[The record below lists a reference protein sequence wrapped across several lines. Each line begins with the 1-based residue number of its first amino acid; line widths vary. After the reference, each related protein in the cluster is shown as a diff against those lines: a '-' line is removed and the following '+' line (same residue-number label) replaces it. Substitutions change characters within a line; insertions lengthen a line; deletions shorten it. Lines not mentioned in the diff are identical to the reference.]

1 MKPKLF
7 IGSSREGLPIA
18 DALHSGLTRDAECTV
33 WNQGIFNLSQ
43 NTLADLI
50 KVLRQSD
57 FGIFVFSPDDISLMR
72 GNIND
77 AVRDNVIFE
86 LGLFIGRLGPERSFF
101 LVPDDVRDLRLP
113 SDLTGI
119 TPGEYEANRSDGNLY
134 AAVGP
139 ACGRIRRQMEQLKSF
154 QDVVESAQSDT
165 GPPAVAEVATVA
177 KAKPAIRKAAT
188 TKDPATAKELAEIS
202 GTCDGAGVKAAKYK
216 NSYLLTGETKPCK
229 EVIKKL
235 NGRWIKSLGG
245 WTISPTRMSELLHD
259 LPKVEVAAE

>member
-43 NTLADLI
+43 NTLTDLI

-57 FGIFVFSPDDISLMR
+57 FGIFVFSPDDISIMR
-72 GNIND
+72 GNTNPT
-77 AVRDNVIFE
+77 VRDNVLFE

-119 TPGEYEANRSDGNLY
+119 TPGEYEASRSDKNWY

-139 ACGRIRRQMEQLKSF
+139 ACGRIRRQMESLKSF
-154 QDVVESAQSDT
+154 QDVVADLGVQD
-165 GPPAVAEVATVA
+165 PAPVVASTPASEPKVI
-177 KAKPAIRKAAT
+177 KEGAKPKKASIKSAV
-188 TKDPATAKELAEIS
+188 S
-202 GTCDGAGVKAAKYK
+202 DGQSTVDGSGVKAEKYK

-229 EVIKKL
+229 EVIKSV
-235 NGRWIKSLGG
+235 NGRWIGSLSG
-245 WTISPTRMSELLHD
+245 WTISPSRLEEIKEQ
-259 LPKVEVAAE
+259 LPKMSVDE

>member
-1 MKPKLF
+1 VKPKLF

-57 FGIFVFSPDDISLMR
+57 FGIFVFSPDDITLMR
-72 GNIND
+72 GNSNQT
-77 AVRDNVIFE
+77 VRDNVIFE

-101 LVPDDVRDLRLP
+101 LVPDDVRDLKLP

-119 TPGEYEANRSDGNLY
+119 TPGEYEASRSDSNWY

-154 QDVVESAQSDT
+154 QDVVEATETIPEPAPSSPTPEPIKAAKAVAKPRAPKKT
-165 GPPAVAEVATVA
+165 PAPPA
-177 KAKPAIRKAAT
+177 P
-188 TKDPATAKELAEIS
+188 
-202 GTCDGAGVKAAKYK
+202 CDGTGVTAAKYK
-216 NSYLLTGETKPCK
+216 NGYVLTGETKPCK
-229 EVIKKL
+229 EIIKGL
-235 NGRWIKSLGG
+235 NGRWISGFG
-245 WTISPTRMSELLHD
+245 AWTISPSKMSSLLHQ
-259 LPKVEVAAE
+259 LPKVTVSDEEYVAPN

>member
-18 DALHSGLTRDAECTV
+18 DAIHSGLNRDAECTV

-43 NTLADLI
+43 NTLSDLI

-57 FGIFVFSPDDISLMR
+57 FGIFVFSPDDITLMR
-72 GNIND
+72 GNSNPV
-77 AVRDNVIFE
+77 VRDNVIFE

-101 LVPDDVRDLRLP
+101 LVPDDVRDLHLP

-119 TPGEYEANRSDGNLY
+119 TPGEYEANRSDGNWY

-154 QDVVESAQSDT
+154 QDVVDSVVVDPA
-165 GPPAVAEVATVA
+165 PPEPEPTP
-177 KAKPAIRKAAT
+177 AKPKAA
-188 TKDPATAKELAEIS
+188 KTAPKAAQKKPEPVA
-202 GTCDGAGVKAAKYK
+202 GACDGAGVTAAKYK

-229 EVIKKL
+229 EVIKGL
-235 NGRWIKSLGG
+235 NGRWIGSLGG
-245 WTISPTRMSELLHD
+245 WTISPTKMSELLHA
-259 LPKVEVAAE
+259 LPKVEVATEE